1 MEARYPRELGRT
13 LLCRTRRALRSLV
26 HHVGPRRHAARSF
39 VRTFSIA
46 VMAQS
51 APVSSVR
58 DQLRQAQFLEGLTE
72 SALHQLSRLVTA
84 RTFECDEILFNEG
97 ASRSFLAIL
106 STGAVAIEKTVQGR
120 PVRLVTLGAGE
131 ALGEGLLLD
140 DSPHGTS
147 ARAVQR
153 TEAFVLTAEQVHE
166 MIKEYPPLYA
176 ALVGRAARTISRRL
190 AATDATLVGHGRTLG
205 FAGSRTRR
213 EHDLLGDRDVP
224 DDALY
229 GVQTLRALE
238 NFPITGIPLREFPS
252 LVEALAAVKEAA
264 ALANAELGLLDK
276 GIADV
281 IVRAAQ
287 EIRAGRHHEHFL
299 VDMIQGGAGTS
310 TNMNVNEV
318 IANRALELMGKPRG
332 DYAAVH
338 PNNHVNLSQSTNDV
352 YPTAVKLALHRS
364 IDELR
369 AAETALANAFLAK
382 GKEFAALIKMG
393 RTQLQDAVPMTLGQE
408 FRAFGHTILE
418 DVERLA
424 EVQKLISEINMGATA
439 IGTGINA
446 PRGYSEA
453 VRVHLERIT
462 RQHLITAPDL
472 VEATMDTGVFVQLS
486 GVLKRCA
493 VKLSK
498 ICDDLR
504 LLSSGPRAG
513 LGEINL
519 PAMQPGSSIMPG
531 KVNPVIPEV
540 MNQVCF
546 DVIAADV
553 AVTLAASAG
562 QLQLNVFEP
571 LIAFRLLSA
580 LNEMRN
586 GCVVLRER
594 CVEGITANADRLRYF
609 VEQSIGI
616 VTALVPAIGYERATQ
631 VAKEALDSGRG
642 VYDIVRER
650 GLLTRQ
656 QLDHLLNPEGMTG
669 DGVK

>member
-1 MEARYPRELGRT
+1 M
-13 LLCRTRRALRSLV
+13 
-26 HHVGPRRHAARSF
+26 AA
-39 VRTFSIA
+39 
-46 VMAQS
+46 
-51 APVSSVR
+51 SSTIR

-72 SALHQLSRLVTA
+72 SALHQLSRLVAA
-84 RTFECDEILFNEG
+84 RSYECDEILFEEG
-97 ASRSFLAIL
+97 APRSFFAIIGN
-106 STGAVAIEKTVQGR
+106 GAIAIEKTVQGR
-120 PVRLVTLGAGE
+120 PIRLVTLGAGE
-131 ALGEGLLLD
+131 AIGEGLLLD

-153 TEAFVLTAEQVHE
+153 TEAFVISAAQVQE
-166 MIKEYPPLYA
+166 MLKEFPSLYA
-176 ALVGRAARTISRRL
+176 ALVAKAARTISRRL

-205 FAGSRTRR
+205 FTSSRTRR
-213 EHDLLGDRDVP
+213 EHDLLGERDVP

-238 NFPITGIPLREFPS
+238 NFPITGIPLREFPA

-264 ALANAELGLLDK
+264 ALANADLGLLDR

-287 EIRAGRHHEHFL
+287 EIRSGRHHEHFL

-310 TNMNVNEV
+310 TNMNANEV
-318 IANRALELMGKPRG
+318 IANRALELMGKARG
-332 DYAAVH
+332 DYSAMH

-352 YPTAVKLALHRS
+352 YPTAVKLALHRT
-364 IDELR
+364 IDDLR
-369 AAETALANAFLAK
+369 AAESALATSFLEK
-382 GKEFAALIKMG
+382 GDEFADLIKMG

-418 DVERLA
+418 DVERLS
-424 EVQKLISEINMGATA
+424 EVQRLISEINMGATA

-446 PRGYSEA
+446 PRGYSDA
-453 VRVHLERIT
+453 VREHLIRIT
-462 RQHLITAPDL
+462 HQQLITAPDL

-540 MNQVCF
+540 VNQVCF

-553 AVTLAASAG
+553 AVTLAAGAG

-580 LNEMRN
+580 ISELRN
-586 GCVVLRER
+586 ACIVLRER
-594 CVEGITANADRLRYF
+594 CVGGITANADRMRYF
-609 VEQSIGI
+609 VEHSIGV
-616 VTALVPAIGYERATQ
+616 VTALVPALGYERATQ

-642 VYDIVRER
+642 VYDIVREK
-650 GLLTRQ
+650 GLLTKQ
-656 QLDHLLNPEGMTG
+656 ELDRILNPQAMTG
-669 DGVK
+669 DGANPTQQAVERAGKGGRRKD